1 MKNKKR
7 YISISM
13 RPVVTK
19 LDRIG
24 MYDLEPKTNE
34 SHVPLFTWPRGVT
47 WQIESV
53 IFELP

>member
-19 LDRIG
+19 LERIG

-53 IFELP
+53 ISELP